1 MTEFLPRDA
10 AASPNPSPEPEV
22 EAPASAGRLG
32 ASRISAFLSSVK
44 VRTRLLALAGVLA
57 VLWALVVI
65 FSLTGIASVKTHYN
79 ATNKGVT
86 QLVDFHK
93 SYEAWFEAD
102 DTADIEATL
111 LAEHAPANNPI
122 LKLVAPI
129 PAEEEKAATAY
140 LADVLRYP
148 ASASMVSK
156 IHQLQRLM
164 TEYVPL
170 TTEQSKAA
178 ASGNVVDTMKAIGE
192 KSAIAKGL
200 AIGFGA
206 ATPIV
211 EANLDANGNQIG
223 SQLNGLRTTVIVLTI
238 ISVLVGGLIMLMIIR
253 SITVPL
259 SKLAL
264 AAKRFA
270 RGSVDVELDVH
281 GKDEIATVADS
292 FREAIAAQKRV
303 ADNMVEFS
311 TGNLGVEFEP
321 RSDEDVLGHAFV
333 ELQEQMQEA
342 LGEKS
347 TTRQLQAGMGELLGT
362 LQHLE
367 HGLQSMNE
375 GDLTVSV
382 DADLSPIAPETK
394 DQSVGFVAD
403 SYNAMIESAQASL
416 DGYNAMRETLRE
428 KLGDHSSLEALT
440 ERLESLR
447 SNCLTDLKDA
457 LSAMNDGDLT
467 TTVTPVT
474 APIDAATG
482 EQVGELAEVF
492 NAMLKNTTDAVVGYN
507 NMRVKLATMINDIT
521 TSSESLSAASTQMA
535 ATSEETGRAISE
547 IAHAVNSVAS
557 GAEQQVR
564 EVDEARR
571 VTDELAEA
579 SRISAETADGTAA
592 AAEEARGLARDGVA
606 AAEEASV
613 AMQAVRD
620 SSAQTSEA
628 IRSLGQKSDQI
639 GGIVETI
646 TGIAAQT
653 NLLAL
658 NAAIEAARAGE
669 HGRGFAV
676 VAEEVRHLAEESQQA
691 AATISELIEQIQ
703 QETARAV
710 QVVEIGAEQTKGG
723 VTTVEQAREAFVQ
736 IGQSVE
742 DMSSRVEQIAA
753 SIRQIAASGDRMRDS
768 MNSVASVAESSS
780 ASSQQV
786 SASTEQTSA
795 STQQIAASAHQL
807 ATTADELEKLV
818 GQFVLA

>member
-1 MTEFLPRDA
+1 MTESLPRDA
-10 AASPNPSPEPEV
+10 AESHNPSPEPEV
-22 EAPASAGRLG
+22 EAPERAKQSG
-32 ASRISAFLSSVK
+32 ASRITAFLSNVK
-44 VRTRLLALAGVLA
+44 VRTRLLALSGVLA

-65 FSLTGIASVKTHYN
+65 FSLTGIASVKSHYN
-79 ATNKGVT
+79 DANKGVT

-111 LAEHAPANNPI
+111 LAEHAPASNPV

-129 PAEEEKAATAY
+129 PAEEEKAANGY
-140 LADVLRYP
+140 LAAVLKYP
-148 ASASMVSK
+148 ATALMVTK
-156 IHQLQRLM
+156 IHQLQKLL
-164 TEYVPL
+164 TEYAPL
-170 TTEQSKAA
+170 TDEQSKAA
-178 ASGNVVDTMKAIGE
+178 ASGNVADTVKAIGE

-200 AIGFGA
+200 AVGYGA

-211 EANLDANGNQIG
+211 LANLNTNGNQIG
-223 SQLNGLRTTVIVLTI
+223 SKLDSLRTTVIILTI

-259 SKLAL
+259 SRVA
-264 AAKRFA
+264 
-270 RGSVDVELDVH
+270 
-281 GKDEIATVADS
+281 ADS
-292 FREAIAAQKRV
+292 FREAIASQRRIAE
-303 ADNMVEFS
+303 NMVEFS
-311 TGNLGVEFEP
+311 TGNLAVSFEP

-333 ELQEQMQEA
+333 ELQDQLQEA
-342 LGEKS
+342 LGEQS
-347 TTRQLQAGMGELLGT
+347 TTRQLQSGMGELLGT

-367 HGLQSMNE
+367 HGLQSVNE
-375 GDLTVSV
+375 GNLTVAV
-382 DADLSPIAPETK
+382 DAHLEPIAPEVEGAA
-394 DQSVGFVAD
+394 VGFVAD
-403 SYNAMIESAQASL
+403 SYNSMIESAQASL
-416 DGYNAMRETLRE
+416 EGYNAMREALRE

-447 SNCLTDLKDA
+447 SHCLTDLKDA
-457 LSAMNDGDLT
+457 LTAMNDGDLT
-467 TTVTPVT
+467 TTVTPFT
-474 APIDAATG
+474 TPIDAATG
-482 EQVGELAEVF
+482 EQVGQLAEVF
-492 NAMLKNTTDAVVGYN
+492 NAMLQNTQEAVVGYN
-507 NMRVKLATMINDIT
+507 NMRAKLAEMIDSISQN
-521 TSSESLSAASTQMA
+521 SESLSAASMQMA
-535 ATSEETGRAISE
+535 STSEEAGRAIGE
-547 IAHAVNSVAS
+547 IAHAVGSVAS

-564 EVDEARR
+564 EVDGVRR

-579 SRISAETADGTAA
+579 SRVSAETADETASA
-592 AAEEARGLARDGVA
+592 ASEARELAREGVA

-628 IRSLGQKSDQI
+628 IRSLGEKSDQI

-676 VAEEVRHLAEESQQA
+676 VAEEVRHLAEESQEA
-691 AATISELIEQIQ
+691 AATIGSLIEQIQ
-703 QETARAV
+703 AETAKAV
-710 QVVEIGAEQTKGG
+710 DVVEVGVNQTKGG
-723 VTTVEQAREAFVQ
+723 VTTVEQAREAFLQ

-753 SIRQIAASGDRMRDS
+753 SIRQIAASGDRMRES
-768 MNSVASVAESSS
+768 MNSVAAVAESSS
-780 ASSQQV
+780 ASTQQV

-795 STQQIAASAHQL
+795 STQQIAASAQQL